1 MSQQARHAVHRCRAK
16 NGCKLLL
23 LVLAE
28 FVKPDSDECWADEKT
43 LADMCSMSVRQVRRC
58 IQACVKDGFL
68 EIVNEPRWQDGK
80 RLAREFRLK
89 LPDIFDRV
97 GGHFGQ
103 GAKSPTER
111 GGQKCPPKY
120 TTNKYTTNAAAKDGA
135 DKPPELTLVTE
146 SNSLPSGIGKPKS
159 QRKRE
164 DVLGKGL
171 TDDEWMSRLAAQY
184 PHINI
189 PALFDRCV
197 SWCRE
202 KGKVASRRQ
211 FMAFVR
217 NAKEDRPMQVSKPQP
232 VGQSAWDRELA
243 EIRRAA
249 GE

>member
-1 MSQQARHAVHRCRAK
+1 MSAEATNWVWKHSEAVGSDR
-16 NGCKLLL
+16 
-23 LVLAE
+23 LVLLA
-28 FVKPDSDECWADEKT
+28 
-43 LADMCSMSVRQVRRC
+43 LADFCNEKAECYASYGTLVKKTKLSPATVYRC
-58 IQACVKDGFL
+58 LKSLRDMG
-68 EIVNEPRWQDGK
+68 EIVQLTRGAFGNGGEDASEWHLPKCQNEVAFNLNATCLQSELSTIHNNTDNNSS
-80 RLAREFRLK
+80 
-89 LPDIFDRV
+89 
-97 GGHFGQ
+97 
-103 GAKSPTER
+103 SPTAR
-111 GGQKCPPKY
+111 PQTPK
-120 TTNKYTTNAAAKDGA
+120 
-135 DKPPELTLVTE
+135 LTVVKE
-146 SNSLPSGIGKPKS
+146 SNSLPSGKPKNTS

-171 TDDEWMSRLAAQY
+171 SDDEWMARLAVQY

-189 PALFDRCV
+189 PALFDRCLG
-197 SWCRE
+197 WCRD